1 MTNFRFT
8 LCLVLILFL
17 TACAAPVTQ
26 TATPEPPNATATIDN
41 STPTLTVTPDAA
53 LGRVEGRIIW
63 QSSADSTTTP
73 PVPDVTFQLDRHSGD
88 YLKYKARSDADGYY
102 AFANIEPGS
111 YGFGIYLN
119 LQIKERNCDAPEIGY
134 STDLKW
140 VHYSTWNK
148 VDVWYDV
155 IFSSEDFTI
164 EPGQTV
170 VLDFHLK
177 CS

>member
-1 MTNFRFT
+1 MTNSRFT
-8 LCLVLILFL
+8 LCLILILFL

-26 TATPEPPNATATIDN
+26 TATPEPPSATATTDN
-41 STPTLTVTPDAA
+41 STLTVTPDAT

-63 QSSADSTTTP
+63 LSSTDSATTP
-73 PVPDVTFQLDRHSGD
+73 PVPDVTFQLDRHTGD
-88 YLKYKARSDADGYY
+88 YLKYKARSDAEGYY
-102 AFANIEPGS
+102 VFANVEPGS

-170 VLDFHLK
+170 VLDFHLN